1 MRDVMDESRTTA
13 SELPDDPALPGLRK
27 IMTRGLAQV
36 MSEPELELATLYMH
50 NYVPG
55 SRATLE
61 ARVANRRFVIK
72 IYADDPSAE
81 AEVYRRLAVLGLAGD
96 FGPRVPRL
104 LSWDRDQKIL
114 VLSWLEGPSASQL
127 VKDGKG
133 RRAGELAVGWLR
145 AASGGD
151 VRFGPRHGCGHLL
164 YQVGVSVGALTAAN
178 PVLGATAK
186 RTAKVLERTQ
196 PEEGTPHLVHGTLYA
211 RHVLDMGDGPG
222 VIDWQ
227 QFGQGPVEVDAGM
240 FLATISRLALRHSDA
255 AGAAARAEET
265 FVSRTRG
272 LVDPLALDWYRA
284 AGLLHL
290 AASGLKTGLK
300 RFVPPEAHALVAEA
314 ARRAAPAGAAPAF
327 VFPETPR
334 PFARIRSAFTIR
346 SRTPS
351 LVHPVG
357 PAATTQPDPDKARG
371 IGGTK
376 PR

>member
-1 MRDVMDESRTTA
+1 MIGVRDARDGSRATA

-36 MSEPELELATLYMH
+36 MSEPELELATLCMH

-61 ARVANRRFVIK
+61 VRMADRRFVIK

-81 AEVYRRLAVLGLAGD
+81 AEVYLRLAALGLAGD
-96 FGPRVPRL
+96 SGPRVPRL

-133 RRAGELAVGWLR
+133 RRAGELAVAWLR

-151 VRFGPRHGCGHLL
+151 VRFGPRRGCGHLL

-211 RHVLDMGDGPG
+211 RHILDMGDGPG

-227 QFGQGPVEVDAGM
+227 QFGQGPFEVDAGM
-240 FLATISRLALRHSDA
+240 FLATISRAALRHQEVADEA
-255 AGAAARAEET
+255 TRATEAFLEG
-265 FVSRTRG
+265 TRG
-272 LVDPLALDWYRA
+272 LVDPNTLEWFWA
-284 AGLLHL
+284 ASLLHL
-290 AASGLKTGLK
+290 AASGLKTGL
-300 RFVPPEAHALVAEA
+300 RTQPILGAHSLVGEA
-314 ARRAAPAGAAPAF
+314 ASRAEHPLASSLLEGGAQGD
-327 VFPETPR
+327 VPR
-334 PFARIRSAFTIR
+334 DHA
-346 SRTPS
+346 
-351 LVHPVG
+351 
-357 PAATTQPDPDKARG
+357 
-371 IGGTK
+371 
-376 PR
+376 

>member
-1 MRDVMDESRTTA
+1 MIGVRDARDSNRTMA
-13 SELPDDPALPGLRK
+13 SELPDDPALLVLGK
-27 IMTRGLAQV
+27 IRTRGLAQV
-36 MSEPELELATLYMH
+36 VSEPELELAVLLMH

-61 ARVANRRFVIK
+61 ARVADRRFVIK

-96 FGPRVPRL
+96 SGPRVPRL

-133 RRAGELAVGWLR
+133 RRAGELAVAWLR

-151 VRFGPRHGCGHLL
+151 VRFGPRRGCGHLL

-211 RHVLDMGDGPG
+211 RHTRLGGSEHSGMVLGGLSPSPCCERSED
-222 VIDWQ
+222 
-227 QFGQGPVEVDAGM
+227 
-240 FLATISRLALRHSDA
+240 
-255 AGAAARAEET
+255 RAENPT
-265 FVSRTRG
+265 DSWGSLARG
-272 LVDPLALDWYRA
+272 R
-284 AGLLHL
+284 G
-290 AASGLKTGLK
+290 G
-300 RFVPPEAHALVAEA
+300 VA
-314 ARRAAPAGAAPAF
+314 RGAPAGLF
-327 VFPETPR
+327 SSRRRCPR
-334 PFARIRSAFTIR
+334 RCSP
-346 SRTPS
+346 
-351 LVHPVG
+351 
-357 PAATTQPDPDKARG
+357 
-371 IGGTK
+371 
-376 PR
+376 

>member
-1 MRDVMDESRTTA
+1 MRDARDGSPTMT

-27 IMTRGLAQV
+27 IRTGGLAQI
-36 MSEPELELATLYMH
+36 MSEPELELAALWMH

-61 ARVANRRFVIK
+61 ARVADRRFVIK

-133 RRAGELAVGWLR
+133 RRAGELAVAWLR

-151 VRFGPRHGCGHLL
+151 VRFGPPRGCGHLL
-164 YQVGVSVGALTAAN
+164 YQAGASVGALTAAD
-178 PVLGATAK
+178 PLLGATAK
-186 RTAKVLERTQ
+186 RTAKILVRTQ
-196 PEEGTPHLVHGTLYA
+196 PGEGTPHLVHSTLYA
-211 RHVLDMGDGPG
+211 RHILDLGDGPG

-227 QFGQGPVEVDAGM
+227 QFGQGPLELDGGM
-240 FLATISRLALRHSDA
+240 FLATISRLALRHPSCREEV
-255 AGAAARAEET
+255 ARAEQV
-265 FVSRTRG
+265 FLGGTRG
-272 LVDPLALDWYRA
+272 LLDERTLEWFRA

-290 AASGLKTGLK
+290 AARGLKT
-300 RFVPPEAHALVAEA
+300 RQQRDPPPEARALVDEA
-314 ARRAAPAGAAPAF
+314 ARRNAQPAAWSEPAGRVEAPA
-327 VFPETPR
+327 R
-334 PFARIRSAFTIR
+334 FATF
-346 SRTPS
+346 RTPA
-351 LVHPVG
+351 LELLLQALATR
-357 PAATTQPDPDKARG
+357 PATPEELDQIRKLLDESAAR
-371 IGGTK
+371 
-376 PR
+376 R